1 MGATLLLVGIVTTA
15 VTAPLFDRVFTNHL
29 AITVKVLCPFL
40 GGAWLALI
48 WAGAYLSL
56 KNLIRSRRRR
66 MLIMAL
72 GVVRSGDTGGLF
84 AIMAIIGAT
93 SLTMLPVA
101 IELAVELTR
110 NADASSAILW
120 ASSNLFSIVFVLG
133 ASPSSLLIASTTT
146 NTTL

>member
-1 MGATLLLVGIVTTA
+1 
-15 VTAPLFDRVFTNHL
+15 
-29 AITVKVLCPFL
+29 
-40 GGAWLALI
+40 
-48 WAGAYLSL
+48 
-56 KNLIRSRRRR
+56 
-66 MLIMAL
+66 MAL